1 MTKVEVIKEHIK
13 LREIFW
19 EYRYSPLQYAY
30 GFVRC
35 LMHSRATLEGANR
48 GLHRLIADFG
58 TASKL
63 NTTFARKH

>member
-1 MTKVEVIKEHIK
+1 MTKVEAIKEHIK

-19 EYRYSPLQYAY
+19 ERRYNPLHYAY

-35 LMHSRATLEGANR
+35 LMHSQATIEGANK
-48 GLHRLIADFG
+48 GLRLWIAEHG

-63 NTTFARKH
+63 NAKF